1 MFLTFFV
8 RDKPELDIYSLSESE
23 EVYDE
28 EFDTSIEHETY
39 DETLTFDH
47 HSLKIL
53 KNLQEIMTQSINKS
67 DDELF
72 ESNDEVFQND
82 DQNDDETESLEEFEQ
97 PVPLIPNPNVKTAH
111 CVIVDNDNDDNI
123 IQRCTG
129 PGERYLRQLS
139 GAWEI
144 DSQAVKDVKRDI
156 SALRI
161 CLCHLNFDQKTVHE
175 FESKKEQSTNEMC
188 EHIIQAPCV
197 GLFKCPAITKYEDL
211 SKKSLI
217 NDKTRFICTS
227 CFVKNGGYLQIRP
240 KKKGE
245 SLISCIERQL
255 HETDT
260 KSALKFLAK
269 WIEQTA
275 ESEDKSP
282 KNYTSILST
291 VPSCFLIKTAF
302 AIKKIKVSEEQDQ
315 KQLLKNVT
323 SHSLGS
329 MLASSILQERSE
341 LKKKL
346 SLLEEPKSFDEYYL
360 AMPSS
365 LVNFFYI
372 RVLAY
377 VKDHE
382 VRTQKKRM
390 LAADPRLRINLN
402 PNVINIAAI
411 DNIDLKDATFQYEQT
426 FNIEHINKAIKANID
441 STLFVD
447 PPNVVILKPRK
458 APSKDEHVHK
468 AVDMFLEDFGYTEDG
483 VLNLVCDEAIYR
495 HMKNYGLFGLATQ
508 LAVGVAIHQ
517 YIQTENISIN
527 NIPKTKNNILKIC
540 LMAFAPLFHIT
551 RKYRYAESVARFITE
566 LQNEP
571 QLLQNLRTVPSINL
585 TQEGHYFAFDE
596 ALETFGI
603 KFLKEHMTG
612 CATNLEN
619 LELNIKAAQT
629 EYDRLNLLEFINQKP
644 ESSILFAKTTQLTED
659 GYQRMF
665 TCYELGI
672 KRMNSIIKQKTSVQ
686 AILIPMKVKNKKHVR
701 GKTNQTATEETNQ
714 IITENFQALE
724 LNDGMEVEEINQ
736 SLQLESS
743 SGLSHQKRQHSTHIP
758 TDIEE
763 QILIELEKYKDS
775 TVLLPEIV
783 EDLVEKL
790 AVHTDYWTSKR
801 IRDRWYNRY
810 KRVKKKKK
818 LQP

>member
-1 MFLTFFV
+1 MEEFLY
-8 RDKPELDIYSLSESE
+8 KALSESK

-72 ESNDEVFQND
+72 ESDDKVF
-82 DQNDDETESLEEFEQ
+82 QNDDETESLKEFEQ
-97 PVPLIPNPNVKTAH
+97 PLPLIPNPNVKTAH
-111 CVIVDNDNDDNI
+111 CVIVDNDNDDNM
-123 IQRCTG
+123 IQRCTV

-161 CLCHLNFDQKTVHE
+161 CLRHLNFDQRTVHE
-175 FESKKEQSTNEMC
+175 FESKKEQSTNESKTCLLHTWKVC
-188 EHIIQAPCV
+188 ECIIQAPCV
-197 GLFKCPAITKYEDL
+197 DLFKCPAITEYEDL
-211 SKKSLI
+211 SKKSLPGI
-217 NDKTRFICTS
+217 TDKPRFICTS
-227 CFVKNGGYLQIRP
+227 CFVKNG
-240 KKKGE
+240 
-245 SLISCIERQL
+245 
-255 HETDT
+255 
-260 KSALKFLAK
+260 AK

-275 ESEDKSP
+275 ESEDESK
-282 KNYTSILST
+282 KISILKELVKLFNNITTDKSKMENTISTSSTIST

-315 KQLLKNVT
+315 EQLLKNIT
-323 SHSLGS
+323 SHSL
-329 MLASSILQERSE
+329 E
-341 LKKKL
+341 
-346 SLLEEPKSFDEYYL
+346 
-360 AMPSS
+360 
-365 LVNFFYI
+365 I

-377 VKDHE
+377 VKDYE
-382 VRTQKKRM
+382 VCTQKKRM
-390 LAADPRLRINLN
+390 FAADPRLRINLN

-411 DNIDLKDATFQYEQT
+411 DNIDLKDATFQYGNIFDVVCNTAHATARMVFQYQYLELVNLDDDIRNYSSFGISSIMEQCQTTIDWIFNQLINIEQT
-426 FNIEHINKAIKANID
+426 FNIEHINEAIKANID

-447 PPNVVILKPRK
+447 PPNVVILKPGK
-458 APSKDEHVHK
+458 APSKDEHVHN

-483 VLNLVCDEAIYR
+483 VLNLVCDEAIYHR
-495 HMKNYGLFGLATQ
+495 MKSYKSNEQTLEQVVDYRATFRV
-508 LAVGVAIHQ
+508 LELLWTAVGIAIHQ

-527 NIPKTKNNILKIC
+527 NIPKTNNNILKIWYNFY
-540 LMAFAPLFHIT
+540 LW
-551 RKYRYAESVARFITE
+551 
-566 LQNEP
+566 P

-603 KFLKEHMTG
+603 KFLKENMTG
-612 CATNLEN
+612 CAINLEN

-629 EYDRLNLLEFINQKP
+629 EDDRLNLLISEFTNDQSVSRSSRSIKSRQEVLWKLIYDLKLEFINQKP
-644 ESSILFAKTTQLTED
+644 ET
-659 GYQRMF
+659 
-665 TCYELGI
+665 
-672 KRMNSIIKQKTSVQ
+672 
-686 AILIPMKVKNKKHVR
+686 
-701 GKTNQTATEETNQ
+701 
-714 IITENFQALE
+714 LE
-724 LNDGMEVEEINQ
+724 LNDDMEVEKINQ
-736 SLQLESS
+736 NSQLESS

-790 AVHTDYWTSKR
+790 AIYTDYWTS
-801 IRDRWYNRY
+801 N
-810 KRVKKKKK
+810 
-818 LQP
+818 